1 MDPDSEPAPFDPAC
15 RRWLP
20 DLAFPDHR
28 FLPGT
33 TARHAVALT
42 AGMPVECGAPV
53 AAIWRD
59 SRRYLAGVDH
69 FNFAY
74 WWEAHEFWEEL
85 WRAEKAGSDCRCYL
99 RGLIQ
104 VAAALLKW
112 HAGNAVGMG
121 RLAYKA
127 AANLGRLAGRESY
140 MGVSVP
146 DLRARV
152 ANLQAAA
159 REFAAAR
166 ESAVAGKF
174 ATAASRLRRP
184 GLAPVIHLHVGFG
197 EDVGGERP

>member
-1 MDPDSEPAPFDPAC
+1 MDPGSEPAPLDPTC

-20 DLAFPDHR
+20 DLALPDHR

-33 TARHAVALT
+33 TARHPVALT
-42 AGMPVECGAPV
+42 AGMPVERGAPV
-53 AAIWRD
+53 AANWRD

-85 WRAEKAGSDCRCYL
+85 WREEKAESDCRCYL

-112 HAGNAVGMG
+112 HAGNAVGME
-121 RLAYKA
+121 RLAHKA
-127 AANLGRLAGRESY
+127 VANLGKLAGRESF

-152 ANLQAAA
+152 ANLQVAA

-166 ESAVAGKF
+166 ES

-184 GLAPVIHLHVGFG
+184 GLAPVIHLHIGSG
-197 EDVGGERP
+197 EDVGGKRF